1 MDFNIDFFDNELN
14 SKTFNTAGICLV
26 HKHYMV
32 DITLKLKK
40 IIRLVQNESYFVM
53 NRPRQYGKTTTL
65 NTLEKILKTKY
76 EVISIDFELLGEDFK
91 DEKRF
96 CNSLIKVISESLST
110 IVKDANTLT
119 ELSEVIKAITKDKE
133 IILIIDE
140 VDRNSNNLLFLNFL
154 GILRS
159 LYLGREREVCT
170 TFKAVILSGVYDIKN
185 LKLKFKDESEIRY
198 NSPWNIAVNF
208 DVDMSFNSNEISTM
222 LNEYNVENNLT
233 LNIEEISETI
243 YKFTSGYP
251 FLVSRLCQIID
262 ENILKNNKRNWNVS
276 DVERA
281 VKIILM
287 ETNTLFDDLIKNL
300 ENNKELYDTMKQVI
314 LGDSR
319 VIYNPYNP
327 SINLGIMF
335 GYFSRDDENYIK
347 ISNLIF
353 SELILDYIT
362 SKLSTKG
369 MGNYNIRS
377 DYLLENGGLDIK
389 KILVNFKKFMISAK
403 EKSNNKFLEDDGR
416 LLLSAFMK
424 PIINGTGFF
433 YREVRVENGKRL
445 DLVVQYGR
453 YKYIIELKLWNGEK
467 YHEEG
472 KSQLANYLNIE
483 NLDTGYLVIFDFREK
498 KENHYREYK
507 YKNKSIFEIFI

>member
-1 MDFNIDFFDNELN
+1 MDLNIDFFDDELN
-14 SKTFNTAGICLV
+14 SKTFNTTGICLA

-40 IIRLVQNESYFVM
+40 IIRLIQNESYFVM

-65 NTLEKILKTKY
+65 NTLEKILKTRY
-76 EVISIDFELLGEDFK
+76 DVIKLSFEGLGGIFSSE
-91 DEKRF
+91 ESF
-96 CNSLIKVISESLST
+96 CNYFITEINNSMKLELPKVNSFI
-110 IVKDANTLT
+110 
-119 ELSEVIKAITKDKE
+119 ELSSIIKE
-133 IILIIDE
+133 ITLSRSVILIIDE
-140 VDRNSNNLLFLNFL
+140 VDRSSNNKLFLDLL
-154 GILRS
+154 GMLRA
-159 LYLGREREVCT
+159 LYLSRAAGDCT
-170 TFKAVILSGVYDIKN
+170 TFKSVILAGVHDVKN
-185 LKLKFKDESEIRY
+185 LKLKFRDDYDTKY

-208 DVDMSFNSNEISTM
+208 DVDMSFNANEISTM
-222 LNEYNVENNLT
+222 LNEYNLENNLT
-233 LNIEEISETI
+233 LNIDEISETI
-243 YKFTSGYP
+243 HKFTSGYP
-251 FLVSRLCQIID
+251 FLVSRLCKIID
-262 ENILKNNKRNWNVS
+262 EDILKNNKRNWTVE

-281 VKIILM
+281 VKMILM

-300 ENNKELYDTMKQVI
+300 ENNKELYNTMKQVI

-353 SELILDYIT
+353 SELILDYII
-362 SKLSTKG
+362 SKLSTEG
-369 MGNYNIRS
+369 MGNYNIKS

-389 KILVNFKKFMISAK
+389 KILINFSKFMLSAK

-416 LLLSAFMK
+416 LLLSAFIK

-445 DLVVQYGR
+445 DLVIQYGK

-467 YHEEG
+467 YHEQG
-472 KSQLANYLNIE
+472 KKQLVNYLNME
-483 NLDTGYLVIFDFREK
+483 NLETGYLVIFDFREK
-498 KENHYREYK
+498 RENHYEEYN
-507 YKNKSIFEIFI
+507 YENKSIFKIFI